1 MQIAQDSVMALQF
14 LHSIDMIHSDIK
26 AANFFLRGDR
36 SDEYKI
42 KLGDFGESIQ
52 ACVTRAQTNASFQSS
67 ENEKKDKRVPAGTL
81 PFTAPEL
88 FTCCTK
94 PTKQS
99 DIYR

>member
-14 LHSIDMIHSDIK
+14 LHSIDIIHSDII
-26 AANFFLRGDR
+26 FLGGDR
-36 SDEYKI
+36 SDEYKV
-42 KLGDFGESIQ
+42 KLGDFGQSKQ
-52 ACVTRAQTNASFQSS
+52 ACVTRAQTNASFQSGK
-67 ENEKKDKRVPAGTL
+67 NEKNDKRVGAGTL

-88 FTCCTK
+88 FACCTK